1 MHGLPDL
8 SQLCVGHA
16 PVPTA
21 VKNYKSKN
29 VYMQKTRVKDPD
41 IVHRKRWQPLPQ
53 SASALIDLK
62 GKVFEAFDKESQGP
76 NLYSMAKLLP
86 ILMEMGMAMAM
97 YSKILPN
104 LVRALV
110 RTEAGLGLVQT
121 QKATREIQAL
131 NILRTLYEH
140 SNTCSAKLCGPLE
153 GPQFRNQLQQ
163 VMQQT
168 IPDRATYDKWYR
180 LVTG

>member
-1 MHGLPDL
+1 MPGLPDL

-21 VKNYKSKN
+21 GKNYKSKN
-29 VYMQKTRVKDPD
+29 VYMQKTRVNLD
-41 IVHRKRWQPLPQ
+41 IVHRRRWHPFPQ
-53 SASALIDLK
+53 SASALIELK
-62 GKVFEAFDKESQGP
+62 GKVFKAFDEESQGP

-97 YSKILPN
+97 YSKILPK

-110 RTEAGLGLVQT
+110 QTEIGLGLVRT
-121 QKATREIQAL
+121 QKDTREIQAL
-131 NILRTLYEH
+131 NILRTRYEH
-140 SNTCSAKLCGPLE
+140 SNTCPAELCGPLE

-168 IPDRATYDKWYR
+168 IPDRATYDKWYG